1 MSHNELLFHTLD
13 KSFKAKVSMGN
24 GETVDAHGKGSVS
37 FQTTQ
42 GIKFIHDVFIGLGIQ
57 SVRFDFSIFDLVKMS
72 IKTKVK

>member
-42 GIKFIHDVFIGLGIQ
+42 DPEQ
-57 SVRFDFSIFDLVKMS
+57 SGR
-72 IKTKVK
+72 